1 MEYNY
6 DREELSIHYGPGWP
20 ELPTAIV
27 IHSTR
32 SGVSGRASIPGH
44 DLEARSTYNWFK
56 SPASR
61 ASSNAIVSVRET
73 ILSVPD
79 DRYAWHAK
87 EHSFS
92 SLSIEVTQAL
102 SEYRYWDEQYEQV
115 ADLCRYWCIKFDIP
129 MVYRPAW
136 VDGMRGLTGH
146 EDSPQG
152 LRDGKSDPGLSW
164 NWEKFMKI
172 LRRDTMPTDKQI
184 ISASKIFNR
193 AQLSILRGNEPTPAD
208 QAALT
213 WLLQSWRNN

>member
-1 MEYNY
+1 MEYPY

-20 ELPTAIV
+20 EFPTAIF

-32 SGVSGRASIPGH
+32 SGVSGRGTILGH
-44 DLEARSTYNWFK
+44 DREAQSTYNWFK

-61 ASSNAIVSVRET
+61 ASSNAIVSVSET

-92 SLSIEVTQAL
+92 TLSVEVTQAL
-102 SEYRYWDEQYEQV
+102 PEYEYWDEQYEQV
-115 ADLCRYWCIKFDIP
+115 ADLCRYWCNKFGIP
-129 MVYRPAW
+129 MVYRPAFSN
-136 VDGMRGLTGH
+136 GMRGLSGH
-146 EDSPQG
+146 EDTDQG
-152 LRDGKSDPGLSW
+152 RRDGKSDPGLNW

-172 LRRDTMPTDKQI
+172 LRRDMIPTDKQI

-193 AQLSILRGNEPTPAD
+193 AQLAILNGNEPTPAD
-208 QAALT
+208 QGALR